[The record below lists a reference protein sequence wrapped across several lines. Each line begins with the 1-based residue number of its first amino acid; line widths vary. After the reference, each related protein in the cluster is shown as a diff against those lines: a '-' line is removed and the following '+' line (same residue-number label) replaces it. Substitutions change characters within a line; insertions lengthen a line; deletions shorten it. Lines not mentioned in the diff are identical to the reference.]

1 MNKVDYILK
10 SSLSHQDRLEIKKLQ
25 RPTPDLQIED
35 VSTSK
40 KRTFHRHFNRN
51 IYDKYSW
58 ICGCEIRNKL
68 FCFVCLVMGYG
79 ESSAWTK
86 SGVSNLKH
94 LADRLKKHT
103 VNETHLHNILDFNV
117 LGKTSGKTDIRIQLD
132 NAYRENI
139 RRHNEKVDQ
148 NRHILRQLINCIRFC
163 GAFELALRGHDETIQ
178 SQNRG
183 IFLEFVDF
191 VTELD
196 GAMKEQIVRYYAP
209 GLQRRNKKSNTI
221 IIV

>member
-1 MNKVDYILK
+1 LKSDWLTGTATACDYYRLLGIVSTGKFYNNYYFKMNKVDYILK

-79 ESSAWTK
+79 ESSPWTK

-103 VNETHLHNILDFNV
+103 EMKRT
-117 LGKTSGKTDIRIQLD
+117 
-132 NAYRENI
+132 
-139 RRHNEKVDQ
+139 
-148 NRHILRQLINCIRFC
+148 C
-163 GAFELALRGHDETIQ
+163 TI
-178 SQNRG
+178 
-183 IFLEFVDF
+183 F
-191 VTELD
+191 
-196 GAMKEQIVRYYAP
+196 
-209 GLQRRNKKSNTI
+209 
-221 IIV
+221 

>member
-1 MNKVDYILK
+1 
-10 SSLSHQDRLEIKKLQ
+10 
-25 RPTPDLQIED
+25 
-35 VSTSK
+35 
-40 KRTFHRHFNRN
+40 
-51 IYDKYSW
+51 
-58 ICGCEIRNKL
+58 
-68 FCFVCLVMGYG
+68 
-79 ESSAWTK
+79 
-86 SGVSNLKH
+86 
-94 LADRLKKHT
+94 
-103 VNETHLHNILDFNV
+103 LHNILDFNV

-163 GAFELALRGHDETIQ
+163 GAFELALRDHDETIQ

-196 GAMKEQIVRYYAP
+196 GAMKEH
-209 GLQRRNKKSNTI
+209 LKNTS
-221 IIV
+221 VFKDNTK